1 MEAHSTFHQEL
12 KLVWYFCHLI
22 FTLMMLL
29 LLPVKIPAVSSE
41 EKVSNE
47 KCSVDVRI
55 VETIRLYNTQE
66 IILILDKISWTALI
80 LH

>member
-1 MEAHSTFHQEL
+1 
-12 KLVWYFCHLI
+12 
-22 FTLMMLL
+22 MMLL

-41 EKVSNE
+41 EKVSDE

-80 LH
+80 LY